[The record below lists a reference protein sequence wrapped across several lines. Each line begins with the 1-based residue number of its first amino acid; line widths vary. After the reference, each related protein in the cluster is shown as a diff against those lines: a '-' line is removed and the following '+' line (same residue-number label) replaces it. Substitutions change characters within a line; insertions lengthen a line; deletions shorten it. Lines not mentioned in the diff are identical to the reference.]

1 MAKLSVIGVGMRTHT
16 GVATRM
22 FAALA
27 DRGINVNLINTSEV
41 RINVGTDIA
50 RGREGLE
57 CLQAGLRS
65 QPMNRQIRQ
74 LKARQTSDLVASE
87 PGRKREKV
95 VLAYSG
101 GLDTS
106 VAVKWINETY
116 NMDVI
121 AYTCDLGQG
130 QDIEAIRKKAL
141 RTGAIDAIA
150 EDARNLFVDYF
161 VFPSLAAGALYEG
174 KYPLAT
180 ALGRPLI
187 AQLMVRVAREHG
199 ATAVAH
205 GCTGKGNDQVRFDV
219 TFQTLAPELK
229 IIAPVREWKWTR
241 TQELEFAAKHGIEVE
256 ATKKSIFSTDQNLW
270 GRSIEAGILEDPWVE
285 PPPET
290 FQWTADP
297 RLAPDEAEEVEIT
310 FDRGKP
316 MALGGRE
323 LDGVELIGELNQ
335 LAGKHGI
342 GRIDHIENR
351 LVGIKSREIYEA
363 PAAILL
369 HEAHRELEFLTLS
382 KESLRFKT
390 LVSQAYADL
399 IYNGLW
405 FSQLHQDLM
414 AFTVSNQQYVSGTVR
429 LKLYKGHA
437 QVVGRKSEHSL
448 YRHELATYEEGDQYD
463 ASAALGFIKIHGLGQ
478 TTQAKHQLL
487 RGDGGPTPGAAQ
499 HHPAR
504 PLRRVRA
511 GPPHHAAKA
520 GRLTAQ
526 RPPAAASR
534 SHPSMRGFDKQAV
547 CGSMLSSFTD
557 AQSPMSRTSRR
568 VRCVAARR
576 AADDRETADGSVR
589 RPDR

>member
-1 MAKLSVIGVGMRTHT
+1 MAR
-16 GVATRM
+16 
-22 FAALA
+22 
-27 DRGINVNLINTSEV
+27 D
-41 RINVGTDIA
+41 
-50 RGREGLE
+50 
-57 CLQAGLRS
+57 
-65 QPMNRQIRQ
+65 
-74 LKARQTSDLVASE
+74 
-87 PGRKREKV
+87 KV

-116 NMDVI
+116 DMDVI

-130 QDIEAIRKKAL
+130 QDIEAIRQKAL
-141 RTGAIDAIA
+141 RTGAVDAIA

-199 ATAVAH
+199 AAAVAH

-297 RLAPDEAEEVEIT
+297 RLAPDEPEEVEIT

-316 MALGGRE
+316 VALDGRE
-323 LDGVELIGELNQ
+323 LDGVELIDELNQ
-335 LAGKHGI
+335 LAGKHGV

-363 PAAILL
+363 PAAVLL

-463 ASAALGFIKIHGLGQ
+463 SSAALGFIKIHGLGQ
-478 TTQAKHQLL
+478 TTQAKHQML
-487 RGDGGPTPGAAQ
+487 RGKGG
-499 HHPAR
+499 
-504 PLRRVRA
+504 
-511 GPPHHAAKA
+511 
-520 GRLTAQ
+520 GRLELPSII
-526 RPPAAASR
+526 PP
-534 SHPSMRGFDKQAV
+534 P
-547 CGSMLSSFTD
+547 
-557 AQSPMSRTSRR
+557 
-568 VRCVAARR
+568 
-576 AADDRETADGSVR
+576 
-589 RPDR
+589 PDEPAEPNP